1 VYLHSQ
7 PRNRLKILPF
17 GALTLEEDGGKQTER
32 RRSRKKKAKSGHLTS
47 LLVWPLVLPVGA
59 VPLLPRAAA
68 PLGELRDVSHADALP
83 HGRLVADAH
92 AEELDGPR
100 GARARVVAVVPALR
114 APPRAVPAGAASAS
128 RGRPGAGRRQH
139 AVARHG
145 WRLLG
150 LVQSLFLTL
159 SPVRILFFLAVV
171 RLIYLGGAGKV

>member
-114 APPRAVPAGAASAS
+114 APPRAVPAGASAS

-150 LVQSLFLTL
+150 LVESLF
-159 SPVRILFFLAVV
+159 
-171 RLIYLGGAGKV
+171 